1 MHGSLECFSIFIRLT
16 GSVTR
21 LTARTTLFWLT
32 SCNWTTALQS
42 SSMHSTAN
50 LNGWPYPTWSLRAM
64 FTRTPRRTSA
74 RNQSDGQSPLSCR
87 RHRTW
92 RTAPRRRSTRR
103 RRSFRTARCQRA
115 ALRPLGSARGS
126 ERRPSLGLPPCLH
139 REPFKG
145 ADHRNQDRH
154 AVGSIDT
161 TKEQAIEACAKAILR
176 SMGHREIGW
185 EKSDAKDFATKLVT
199 CLEALDLLSKTPFE

>member
-1 MHGSLECFSIFIRLT
+1 VPAAPDVANGTAATLDEAKAKFSDGAVPT
-16 GSVTR
+16 GG
-21 LTARTTLFWLT
+21 A
-32 SCNWTTALQS
+32 
-42 SSMHSTAN
+42 
-50 LNGWPYPTWSLRAM
+50 P
-64 FTRTPRRTSA
+64 TPRL
-74 RNQSDGQSPLSCR
+74 GQGGQKGALRWDCR
-87 RHRTW
+87 RD
-92 RTAPRRRSTRR
+92 
-103 RRSFRTARCQRA
+103 
-115 ALRPLGSARGS
+115 
-126 ERRPSLGLPPCLH
+126 LH

-154 AVGSIDT
+154 AVGSIDM